1 MTTAHRF
8 NDIAVTFMP
17 AKTAA
22 MTPLSS
28 TFTSSPSLSSSST
41 ATTMTPDT
49 PTEQQSLNDIHDKH
63 THESAYVRS
72 LVDMTVRTIDS
83 IWPSSTVPH
92 RLSSDKRTVDTGTF
106 VKTILR
112 LSRTRHSTLLIAIFY
127 LFRIKPRLQKS
138 ISTSSLEDRRYLV
151 CGRRMFL
158 VALLLACKFQND
170 VTPKNN
176 VWARAS
182 GLPVAQIN
190 YTERL
195 FLGLLDYQLY
205 ISKESYEQWTALVE
219 HHCES
224 NKTSIP
230 RPSYVYSGNNN
241 NGIPT
246 KGTVTAT
253 TTTIRPPLPLVSQ
266 ENQRSVMHT
275 DHHQPAGLLKKRRV
289 HTNNGYYASEHS
301 AVIHQLPTPPPT
313 ELNEFMDPLPPHPS
327 KRKWSAA

>member
-1 MTTAHRF
+1 MNLLMYAH
-8 NDIAVTFMP
+8 
-17 AKTAA
+17 
-22 MTPLSS
+22 LSCA
-28 TFTSSPSLSSSST
+28 PSIVSGLR
-41 ATTMTPDT
+41 
-49 PTEQQSLNDIHDKH
+49 QQYLTDFLL
-63 THESAYVRS
+63 T
-72 LVDMTVRTIDS
+72 
-83 IWPSSTVPH
+83 
-92 RLSSDKRTVDTGTF
+92 KRTVDTGTF

-205 ISKESYEQWTALVE
+205 ISKESM
-219 HHCES
+219 
-224 NKTSIP
+224 
-230 RPSYVYSGNNN
+230 N
-241 NGIPT
+241 NGRHWWSITVKAT
-246 KGTVTAT
+246 KPVFPDHLMFILET
-253 TTTIRPPLPLVSQ
+253 TTMVSQ
-266 ENQRSVMHT
+266 PKVRSPPYY
-275 DHHQPAGLLKKRRV
+275 DYSSSFAFSQPRKS
-289 HTNNGYYASEHS
+289 TICYAY
-301 AVIHQLPTPPPT
+301 
-313 ELNEFMDPLPPHPS
+313 
-327 KRKWSAA
+327 